1 MTARTVRF
9 RDGLPA
15 EWKRHIAGRGQLDFD
30 ADGLRLSNQDATS
43 NAYTNAQIDDYQGL
57 ARGDFLWK
65 PPLRFTIRARFS
77 HPGAHEHP
85 HKMLT
90 LSPGPRTTHYALPPR
105 PLLGTTGFG
114 FWNDPFLMTGRRMP
128 ALPRAIWFF
137 YAAPPSNMKL
147 DLNTPGWGWKAATI
161 DAARWPFLA
170 LAPTA
175 PVAMPLMRVRSLY
188 RRLWPIGQRAIG
200 VCEQALATSMADWH
214 VYTIDWGRNVA
225 RFFVDGAPVFTC
237 ETPPRGPLGLV
248 IWIDNQFMRVT
259 PWGDFGYGVIDR
271 PGRQS
276 LWVDWL
282 SVETRS

>member
-1 MTARTVRF
+1 
-9 RDGLPA
+9 
-15 EWKRHIAGRGQLDFD
+15 
-30 ADGLRLSNQDATS
+30 
-43 NAYTNAQIDDYQGL
+43 
-57 ARGDFLWK
+57 
-65 PPLRFTIRARFS
+65 
-77 HPGAHEHP
+77 
-85 HKMLT
+85 
-90 LSPGPRTTHYALPPR
+90 
-105 PLLGTTGFG
+105 
-114 FWNDPFLMTGRRMP
+114 MP

-175 PVAMPLMRVRSLY
+175 PVAMPLMHIRSIY

-200 VCEQALATSMADWH
+200 VCEQALATSMDDWH

-225 RFFVDGAPVFTC
+225 RFFVDGTPIFTC